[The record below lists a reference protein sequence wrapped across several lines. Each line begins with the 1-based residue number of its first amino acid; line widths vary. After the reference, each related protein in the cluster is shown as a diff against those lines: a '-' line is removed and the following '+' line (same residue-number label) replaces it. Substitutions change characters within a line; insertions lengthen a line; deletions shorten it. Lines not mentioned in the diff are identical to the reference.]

1 MEYTGVNLFV
11 QQLVQMFIENK
22 VLAAVTWII
31 FMGFVLRKLAKKE
44 EYLAEHMQTY
54 WVWKNGKRQWQKH
67 DKKEDNKR

>member
-31 FMGFVLRKLAKKE
+31 FMGFVLRKLAKKDNDL
-44 EYLAEHMQTY
+44 YSKSSFFK
-54 WVWKNGKRQWQKH
+54 KN
-67 DKKEDNKR
+67 KK